1 MVWAFWVALLNDYT
15 CVLLVRAAAKGTPD
29 PATPSPRGSSANLAG
44 EEERAGGGGGGG
56 SSSVASAA
64 SDFEELAFAA
74 GGPVVK
80 LVAQLALCVLLLG
93 SMCSNLA
100 VIAEAS
106 SRVLS
111 SLLPTSAVSHPL
123 RHTGGVSGPQPLGG
137 DGDATSTVGGA
148 AVMLLVMALIITPL
162 CATRN
167 MTALHHVAGGGAL
180 LLAGLLLA
188 VVSSSMSHTAAGW
201 AVAMSPSSRVP
212 GASASQAF
220 VVLSFAFFVQP
231 MLLPLLRELSES
243 SLEQRQ
249 AQALGD
255 LACSS
260 GRGHAD
266 DASAFPAVT
275 AADRVRAAEVLEL
288 ATHVTMALALVV
300 YALLGVCGVVAF
312 GGATSEDILLNF
324 TGPAGIVLDAS
335 MVLYLAVCF
344 APTCHALRRVI
355 YGLWD
360 GPAASCLAA
369 AASALRLD
377 SESSRSRSATRV
389 DWTVH
394 FRRVAVL
401 NVASAG
407 VALFV
412 PRSETLF
419 AITGAVGVSVV
430 CYLFPLV
437 LHMRLVRYRGV
448 TAGEVAEEDAS
459 LAGTPPAL
467 PSATASLFR
476 GDARGTAFALRWLD
490 AWALPVLAVGVCT
503 WLSVSGLQNTLHAR

>member
-1 MVWAFWVALLNDYT
+1 MVWAFLVAVLNDYT
-15 CVLLVRAAAKGTPD
+15 CILLVRAAAKGTPD
-29 PATPSPRGSSANLAG
+29 PTTPSPRGSSANLAA
-44 EEERAGGGGGGG
+44 EEERGGGGE

-74 GGPVVK
+74 GGPVLK

-111 SLLPTSAVSHPL
+111 SLSPTDALSHPL
-123 RHTGGVSGPQPLGG
+123 RHTAAGPQPLGG
-137 DGDATSTVGGA
+137 DGAATSTVGGA
-148 AVMLLVMALIITPL
+148 VVMLLVMGLIITPL

-188 VVSSSMSHTAAGW
+188 VVSSSVSHTAAGW
-201 AVAMSPSSRVP
+201 EASMSPSSRVP

-249 AQALGD
+249 AQAVGD
-255 LACSS
+255 LVSCTS
-260 GRGHAD
+260 GGRNTAASP
-266 DASAFPAVT
+266 DASTFPAVT
-275 AADRVRAAEVLEL
+275 AADRLRAAEVLEL

-300 YALLGVCGVVAF
+300 YALIGVCGVVAF

-324 TGPAGIVLDAS
+324 AGPAGIVLDAS

-369 AASALRLD
+369 AATALRVD
-377 SESSRSRSATRV
+377 GSGGARSTRV
-389 DWTVH
+389 DWSIH

-430 CYLFPLV
+430 CYLFPLL

-448 TAGEVAEEDAS
+448 HAGEAPDEDV
-459 LAGTPPAL
+459 LMAGTPSAL
-467 PSATASLFR
+467 PSAASSLFR
-476 GDARGTAFALRWLD
+476 GDARGLSFALRWLD
-490 AWALPVLAVGVCT
+490 AWALPVLAVGACT